1 MKEWKSDLVEGQWA
15 STEKRSPDGFLKH
28 LHPKL
33 SHTFNYSEIQIIFG
47 VLPTYFNFNIQ
58 ISSRHLIGRKISNF
72 EQRNGCERFGARWRN
87 SLLASPPPSWP
98 TPQSSGE
105 LGWPKWPTVA
115 QKILAATIALN
126 ILKKRKHIFF
136 RDTLYISWFKPGDRQ
151 PWVCRDSSRH
161 RGGPSVHRPVSI
173 IIHVHHPK
181 KSIYQFY
188 TQTKSKCGVDDG
200 DMKYNMGSGKSVA
213 WMVGRQTW

>member
-1 MKEWKSDLVEGQWA
+1 MIFIAIGMKVFFSVKLQWRNERVIWWRA
-15 STEKRSPDGFLKH
+15 SGHQQRKEVQMGFWNIYTQNWVN
-28 LHPKL
+28 
-33 SHTFNYSEIQIIFG
+33 TFNYSEIQIIFG

-87 SLLASPPPSWP
+87 SLLASPPPPWP
-98 TPQSSGE
+98 TTQSSGE

-136 RDTLYISWFKPGDRQ
+136 RDTLYISWFKARRSPTLGL
-151 PWVCRDSSRH
+151 SR
-161 RGGPSVHRPVSI
+161 
-173 IIHVHHPK
+173 
-181 KSIYQFY
+181 F
-188 TQTKSKCGVDDG
+188 
-200 DMKYNMGSGKSVA
+200 
-213 WMVGRQTW
+213 